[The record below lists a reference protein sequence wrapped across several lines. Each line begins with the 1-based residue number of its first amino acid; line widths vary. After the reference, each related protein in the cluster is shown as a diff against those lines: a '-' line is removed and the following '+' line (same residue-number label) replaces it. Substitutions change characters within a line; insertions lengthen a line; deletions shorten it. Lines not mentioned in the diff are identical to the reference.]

1 MDINEC
7 LETLSLEKTNCESE
21 KKAPSHIKGHL
32 CIHTARTEEDV
43 IHQVNDGHDVFYSK
57 DRKKL
62 INATGQLTTYSVLY
76 GTQVICHGAFCD
88 TFATEIKLPDTV
100 LAFGYNP
107 FGNTHLKRF
116 IIPKNVRHIETVNP
130 FASCYSLEELIVLS
144 PHFRLEHGVLY
155 TSDYKICYGAATKSC
170 PKDLRI
176 HEGTEIIA
184 NNAFFRRKLNSV
196 YIPNSM
202 KEIGKNAFAYTGLK
216 DITLPHSITQISEAC
231 FQCCNLVNVTI
242 PELVTNIH
250 EDAFSGNA
258 NLKSITMMGRV
269 KSIAIGA
276 LSLCPELMK
285 ITGPYGS
292 PVLNLKTMQVAGLD
306 DRQHSKRESCEI
318 NGKKG
323 VTMTL
328 T

>member
-7 LETLSLEKTNCESE
+7 LETFCLEKTNCESE

-32 CIHTARTEEDV
+32 CIHTALTEEDV

-202 KEIGKNAFAYTGLK
+202 KEI
-216 DITLPHSITQISEAC
+216 
-231 FQCCNLVNVTI
+231 
-242 PELVTNIH
+242 
-250 EDAFSGNA
+250 
-258 NLKSITMMGRV
+258 
-269 KSIAIGA
+269 
-276 LSLCPELMK
+276 
-285 ITGPYGS
+285 
-292 PVLNLKTMQVAGLD
+292 
-306 DRQHSKRESCEI
+306 
-318 NGKKG
+318 
-323 VTMTL
+323 
-328 T
+328 